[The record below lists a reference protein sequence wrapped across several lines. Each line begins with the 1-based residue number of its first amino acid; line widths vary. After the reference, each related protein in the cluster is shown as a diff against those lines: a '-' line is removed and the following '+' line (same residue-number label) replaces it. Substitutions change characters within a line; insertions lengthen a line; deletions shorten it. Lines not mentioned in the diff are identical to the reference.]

1 MTKSVQDAG
10 ARRTRQ
16 DEDGAPPWAECQRSS
31 GDPNHPSS
39 TKIERGPT
47 MLKADSPYP
56 DRPASK
62 SVFERGPT
70 LNSTDELVLKEE

>member
-1 MTKSVQDAG
+1 MTKSVQDAVV
-10 ARRTRQ
+10 RRTRQ
-16 DEDGAPPWAECQRSS
+16 DEDGDLSWAECQRNS

-39 TKIERGPT
+39 MKIERGPT
-47 MLKADSPYP
+47 MLKADPPYP
-56 DRPASK
+56 DHPASK